1 MSKFVVGT
9 HQPMCCR
16 ISTLK
21 YAALLI
27 LGVLIIVNFYDQ
39 LNCKQANHIVSDAS
53 SVVGSQ
59 EWMRKK
65 EAKFEARK
73 AHVREVCA
81 KLSSKYQWVS
91 TEQRYFWFDIK
102 HGIALCA
109 HAKVWLCNVFFI
121 FLHIQSDALHF
132 KCSIVCLTLQKFK
145 LLIPGFPST
154 CVRCFVCYVL
164 DAVSMHGPKTKH
176 TKHLPQVDGNPGRK
190 IKCH

>member
-1 MSKFVVGT
+1 MSKFVVGS

-27 LGVLIIVNFYDQ
+27 LGVIIIVIFNDKRNY
-39 LNCKQANHIVSDAS
+39 KQANRIVSDAS

-65 EAKFEARK
+65 EAEFEARK

-81 KLSSKYQWVS
+81 KLNSKYQLVS
-91 TEQRYFWFDIK
+91 TEKRYFWFDIE

-109 HAKVWLCNVFFI
+109 HAKVWLYIEFFS
-121 FLHIQSDALHF
+121 FPL
-132 KCSIVCLTLQKFK
+132 LTYIRTNHRKFEMQGNT
-145 LLIPGFPST
+145 L
-154 CVRCFVCYVL
+154 YV
-164 DAVSMHGPKTKH
+164 KEK
-176 TKHLPQVDGNPGRK
+176 K
-190 IKCH
+190 ILNL

>member
-27 LGVLIIVNFYDQ
+27 LGVIIIVIFNDKRNY
-39 LNCKQANHIVSDAS
+39 KQANRIVSDAS

-65 EAKFEARK
+65 EAEFEARK

-81 KLSSKYQWVS
+81 NLNSKYQLVS
-91 TEQRYFWFDIK
+91 TEKRYFWFDIE

-109 HAKVWLCNVFFI
+109 HAKVWL
-121 FLHIQSDALHF
+121 
-132 KCSIVCLTLQKFK
+132 
-145 LLIPGFPST
+145 
-154 CVRCFVCYVL
+154 
-164 DAVSMHGPKTKH
+164 
-176 TKHLPQVDGNPGRK
+176 
-190 IKCH
+190 

>member
-27 LGVLIIVNFYDQ
+27 LGVIIIVIFNDKRNY
-39 LNCKQANHIVSDAS
+39 KQANRIVSDAS

-65 EAKFEARK
+65 EAEFEARK

-81 KLSSKYQWVS
+81 NLNSKYQLVS
-91 TEQRYFWFDIK
+91 TEKRYFWFDIE

-109 HAKVWLCNVFFI
+109 HAKVW
-121 FLHIQSDALHF
+121 FLYIQSVALHF
-132 KCSIVCLTLQKFK
+132 KFSMVCPEVQIIDRK
-145 LLIPGFPST
+145 LSVIDLYSGWNIIMEKKPF
-154 CVRCFVCYVL
+154 
-164 DAVSMHGPKTKH
+164 
-176 TKHLPQVDGNPGRK
+176 
-190 IKCH
+190 